1 MKKLFKWLFYFAAII
16 VLLIAGI
23 LATAYWNR
31 DKLLAQ
37 LNAELNKGIN
47 GKFHID
53 KLDFTFL
60 HEFPNFSVTL
70 HNVYLRAS
78 HYEKYHRDIFSA
90 EKIFVNL
97 KMRPLFKKEL
107 KINSLS
113 VDNADI
119 FVYKTRNGDTNTD
132 VFKKS
137 QDSIKVNDQTKET
150 PLIFNLNKITFHNV
164 SVVFADSAKNKF
176 INFQFLETQ
185 QTFVK
190 EESGYSASVKGDI
203 HFDSLFLN
211 PKSGS
216 YLKDKHTR
224 VNLNVDINRLTNK
237 LLIHP
242 SSIFY
247 RKNEIGLKGDFDLK
261 KGGPFTLVFNANNI
275 NYEEVKSLLNN
286 KLIRTLSK
294 YKLSDPAT
302 VQVSLQG
309 RQIPGYKP
317 EVNVEFETT
326 QKAFKYNTVGFSSL
340 ALKGTFTNHID
351 DSKEKDNKNSKV
363 TISSFK
369 VIMEKIPIAGNV
381 TFTELQDPVI
391 DLSFT
396 SKGSFN
402 DISHHID
409 NNRFAIDKGNF
420 ATAVKY
426 RGKLSEYLDST
437 RTSYQGKLNGTIT
450 ASNISF
456 LYKTK
461 KIHFDKI
468 EFTSSFNEKLF
479 TIEKLN
485 LNVNGSPVSV
495 SGEIQNF
502 IPFFIKPE
510 NKGHVNLR
518 VHSPNFDL
526 TSLASR
532 RASQKKSE
540 ESVKL
545 NRRKMSDLIDMVYD
559 KLEFDI
565 ALTMEQFRFRKFR
578 AGKFKGRLL
587 LDNNILQVNPIS
599 MYVAE
604 GTMKLNFSL
613 KQVFDPISP
622 LEIDAKI
629 DNANIHELFLLF
641 NNFNQKTIQAE
652 NLRGRISADVK
663 FNANMDEEY
672 KLLAPSMRGTLDCK
686 ITNGRLK
693 NFEPMENMSNFLF
706 KKRDFSDVEFAE
718 LNSNFSITG
727 TNMDISRMEIQSSV
741 VSMFLEGRYS
751 FTDSTSLSVQLP
763 LSNLKKRHK
772 DFKPKN
778 IGTHKKAGPS
788 VYLHVYRDKDVNS
801 KIQID
806 YDPLKKWAKN

>member
-1 MKKLFKWLFYFAAII
+1 VKKLFKWLFYFVAII
-16 VLLIAGI
+16 VLLIVGT

-31 DKLLAQ
+31 DTLLTKL
-37 LNAELNKGIN
+37 NDELNKGIN

-60 HEFPNFSVTL
+60 HDFPNFSVTL

-97 KMRPLFKKEL
+97 GMYPLFKNEV

-113 VDNADI
+113 VNNAEI
-119 FVYKTRNGDTNTD
+119 FVYKARNGDTNTD

-137 QDSIKVNDQTKET
+137 QDSVMVKDQTKET
-150 PLIFNLNKITFHNV
+150 PLIFNLHKIIFHNV
-164 SVVFADSAKNKF
+164 SVVFADSVKNKF
-176 INFQFLETQ
+176 INFEFLDTQ
-185 QTFVK
+185 QSLVQ
-190 EESGYSASVKGDI
+190 EESGYSTSVKGDV

-211 PKSGS
+211 PKGGS

-224 VNLNVDINRLTNK
+224 VDLNVDINRLTNK
-237 LLIHP
+237 LLILP

-247 RKNEIGLKGDFDLK
+247 KENEIGLEGDFELK
-261 KGGPFTLVFNANNI
+261 KGGPFTLTFNANNI
-275 NYEEVKSLLNN
+275 NYEEAKSLLNS

-302 VQVSLQG
+302 VKVSLQG
-309 RQIPGYKP
+309 RQIPGYQP

-326 QKAFKYNTVGFSSL
+326 QKTFKYNTVGFSSL

-351 DSKEKDNKNSKV
+351 DSKAKDNKNSKV
-363 TISSFK
+363 TLSTFK
-369 VIMEKIPIAGNV
+369 AIMEKIPIAGNV

-396 SKGSFN
+396 SRGSFN

-409 NNRFAIDKGNF
+409 NSRFAIDKGSYV
-420 ATAVKY
+420 TAVKY

-450 ASNISF
+450 ASNISL

-461 KIHFDKI
+461 KIQLDKI
-468 EFTSSFNEKLF
+468 EFTSSFDEKLF

-495 SGEIQNF
+495 TGKIQNF
-502 IPFFIKPE
+502 IPFFIRPE

-518 VHSPNFDL
+518 VHSPNFNL
-526 TSLASR
+526 TSLTSR
-532 RASQKKSE
+532 RAAQKKSK

-545 NRRKMSDLIDMVYD
+545 NRRKMSDLIDLVYD

-565 ALTMEQFRFRKFR
+565 ALTMDQFQFRKFR
-578 AGKFKGRLL
+578 ANNFKGRLL
-587 LDNNILQVNPIS
+587 LDNNVLQVNPVS
-599 MYVAE
+599 MHVAD
-604 GTMKLNFSL
+604 GTMNLNFSL

-629 DNANIHELFLLF
+629 DNADIHELFLLF

-652 NLRGRISADVK
+652 NLRGRISADVT
-663 FNANMDEEY
+663 FTADMDEDY
-672 KLLAPSMRGTLDCK
+672 SLLAPSMRGTLDCK
-686 ITNGRLK
+686 IANGGLK

-727 TNMDISRMEIQSSV
+727 TDMDIRRMEIQSSV
-741 VSMFLEGRYS
+741 LFMFLEGRYS

-778 IGTHKKAGPS
+778 VGTDSKVGPS
-788 VYLHVYRDKDVNS
+788 VYLHVYRDKDINS

-806 YDPLKKWAKN
+806 YDPFKKWAKN

>member
-1 MKKLFKWLFYFAAII
+1 VKKLFKWLFYFAAII
-16 VLLIAGI
+16 ILLIAGI

-31 DKLLAQ
+31 DKLLTK
-37 LNAELNKGIN
+37 LSAELNKGIN
-47 GKFHID
+47 GEFHIG

-60 HEFPNFSVTL
+60 HDFPNFSVTL
-70 HNVYLRAS
+70 HQVSLRAS
-78 HYEKYHRDIFSA
+78 HYEKYHKDIFSA

-97 KMRPLFKKEL
+97 GIYPLLKNEV

-119 FVYKTRNGDTNTD
+119 FVYKARNGDTNTD

-137 QDSIKVNDQTKET
+137 KDSVKVKGQTEET
-150 PLIFNLNKITFHNV
+150 PLIFNLHKMTFHNV
-164 SVVFADSAKNKF
+164 SVVFADSVKSKF
-176 INFQFLETQ
+176 INFQFRDTQ
-185 QTFVK
+185 QSFVQ
-190 EESGYSASVKGDI
+190 EDSGYRASVKGEI

-211 PKSGS
+211 PKGGS
-216 YLKDKHTR
+216 YLKDKRTS
-224 VNLNVDINRLTNK
+224 VNLNVYINRLTNK
-237 LLIHP
+237 LLIQP
-242 SSIFY
+242 SSITY
-247 RKNEIGLKGDFDLK
+247 KKNEIGLKGDFELK
-261 KGGPFTLVFNANNI
+261 KEGTFALVFDASNI
-275 NYEEVKSLLNN
+275 NYEEVKSLLNS

-294 YKLSDPAT
+294 YNLSDPAT

-326 QKAFKYNTVGFSSL
+326 QKTFKYKTVGFTSL
-340 ALKGTFTNHID
+340 VLKGSFTNHLD

-369 VIMEKIPIAGNV
+369 ALMEKIPITGKL
-381 TFTELQDPVI
+381 TFTQLQDPII
-391 DLSFT
+391 DLSFS

-409 NNRFAIDKGNF
+409 NSRFAIDKGNF
-420 ATAVKY
+420 VTNVNYK
-426 RGKLSEYLDST
+426 GKLSEYLDST
-437 RTSYQGKLNGTIT
+437 RTSYQGKLNGSIV
-450 ASNISF
+450 ASNIS
-456 LYKTK
+456 LHYKTK
-461 KIHFDKI
+461 KIHLDKI
-468 EFTSSFNEKLF
+468 ELKSTFDEKLF

-495 SGEIQNF
+495 SGKIQNF
-502 IPFFIKPE
+502 IPFFIRPE
-510 NKGHVNLR
+510 NKGYVNLR

-526 TSLASR
+526 TGITSR
-532 RASQKKSE
+532 REPRKKSQ
-540 ESVKL
+540 ESIKL
-545 NRRKMSDLIDMVYD
+545 NRRKMSDLIDLVYN

-565 ALTMEQFRFRKFR
+565 ALTMDQFNFRKFR
-578 AGKFKGRLL
+578 ANNFKGRLR

-599 MYVAE
+599 MQVAD
-604 GTMKLNFSL
+604 GTMNLNFSL

-622 LEIDAKI
+622 LEIEAKI

-663 FNANMDEEY
+663 FNANMDEDY
-672 KLLAPSMRGTLDCK
+672 TLLAPSMRGTLDCK
-686 ITNGRLK
+686 IANGGLK
-693 NFEPMENMSNFLF
+693 DFEPMENMSNFLF

-718 LNSNFSITG
+718 LNSNFSIAG

-778 IGTHKKAGPS
+778 VGTDSKVGPS
-788 VYLHVYRDKDVNS
+788 VYLHVYRDKDINS

-806 YDPLKKWAKN
+806 YDPFKKWAKN

>member
-16 VLLIAGI
+16 VLLIASI

-97 KMRPLFKKEL
+97 RMRPLFKREL

-119 FVYKTRNGDTNTD
+119 FVYKTRHGDTNTD

-150 PLIFNLNKITFHNV
+150 PLIFNLSKITFHNV
-164 SVVFADSAKNKF
+164 SVVYADSAKNKF

-190 EESGYSASVKGDI
+190 EESGYTASVKGDM

-211 PKSGS
+211 PKGGS

-242 SSIFY
+242 SSISY
-247 RKNEIGLKGDFDLK
+247 KKNEIGLKGDFELK
-261 KGGPFTLVFNANNI
+261 KEGRFTLVFYASNI
-275 NYEEVKSLLNN
+275 NYEEAKSLLNS

-317 EVNVEFETT
+317 EVDAEFETT
-326 QKAFKYNTVGFSSL
+326 QKTFRYNTVGFSSL

-369 VIMEKIPIAGNV
+369 ALMEKIPIAGNV
-381 TFTELQDPVI
+381 TFTQLQDPVI

-396 SKGSFN
+396 SKGSFS
-402 DISHHID
+402 DIGHHLD
-409 NNRFAIDKGNF
+409 NSRFTIDKGNF
-420 ATAVKY
+420 VTAFKY

-437 RTSYQGKLNGTIT
+437 RTSYQGKLKGSIKV
-450 ASNISF
+450 SDIS
-456 LYKTK
+456 LHYKPK
-461 KIHFDKI
+461 KIHLDKI
-468 EFTSSFNEKLF
+468 ELASSFDEKLF

-485 LNVNGSPVSV
+485 LNVNGSPISV
-495 SGEIQNF
+495 SGKIQNF
-502 IPFFIKPE
+502 IPFFIRPQ
-510 NKGHVNLR
+510 NKGYVKLS

-526 TSLASR
+526 TGIASR
-532 RASQKKSE
+532 RGPQKKSK

-545 NRRKMSDLIDMVYD
+545 NRRKMSDLIDLVYN

-565 ALTMEQFRFRKFR
+565 ALTMEQFQFRKFR
-578 AGKFKGRLL
+578 ASKFKGRLL

-622 LEIDAKI
+622 LEIEAKI
-629 DNANIHELFLLF
+629 DNANIHDLFLLF
-641 NNFNQKTIQAE
+641 NNFNQKTIEAE
-652 NLRGRISADVK
+652 NLRGRISADIK
-663 FNANMDEEY
+663 FNANMDEDY
-672 KLLAPSMRGTLDCK
+672 TLLAPSMRGTLDCR
-686 ITNGRLK
+686 ISNGRLK

-741 VSMFLEGRYS
+741 LSLFLEGRYS

-778 IGTHKKAGPS
+778 IGTDSKAGPS
-788 VYLHVYRDKDVNS
+788 VYLHVYRDKDINS
-801 KIQID
+801 KIKID
-806 YDPLKKWAKN
+806 YDPFKKWAKN

>member
-16 VLLIAGI
+16 VLLIASI

-97 KMRPLFKKEL
+97 RMRPLFKREL

-119 FVYKTRNGDTNTD
+119 FVYKTRHGDTNTD

-150 PLIFNLNKITFHNV
+150 PLIFNLSKITFHNV
-164 SVVFADSAKNKF
+164 SVVYADSAKNKF

-190 EESGYSASVKGDI
+190 EESGYTASVKGDM

-211 PKSGS
+211 PKGGS

-242 SSIFY
+242 SSISY
-247 RKNEIGLKGDFDLK
+247 KKNEIGLKGDFELK
-261 KGGPFTLVFNANNI
+261 KEGRFTLVFYASNI
-275 NYEEVKSLLNN
+275 NYEEAKSLLNS

-317 EVNVEFETT
+317 EVDAEFETT
-326 QKAFKYNTVGFSSL
+326 QKTFRYNTVGFSSL

-369 VIMEKIPIAGNV
+369 ALMEKIPISGNV
-381 TFTELQDPVI
+381 TFTRLQDPVI

-396 SKGSFN
+396 SKGSFS
-402 DISHHID
+402 DIGHHLD
-409 NNRFAIDKGNF
+409 NSRFTIDKGNF
-420 ATAVKY
+420 VTAFKY

-437 RTSYQGKLNGTIT
+437 RTSYQGKLKGSIKV
-450 ASNISF
+450 SDIS
-456 LYKTK
+456 LHYKPK
-461 KIHFDKI
+461 KIHLDKI
-468 EFTSSFNEKLF
+468 ELASSFDEKLF

-485 LNVNGSPVSV
+485 LNVNGSPISV
-495 SGEIQNF
+495 SGKIQNF
-502 IPFFIKPE
+502 IPFFIRPQ
-510 NKGHVNLR
+510 NKGYVKLS

-526 TSLASR
+526 TGIASR
-532 RASQKKSE
+532 RGPQKKSK

-545 NRRKMSDLIDMVYD
+545 NRRKMSDLIDLVYN

-565 ALTMEQFRFRKFR
+565 ALTMEQFQFRKFR
-578 AGKFKGRLL
+578 ASKFKGRLL

-622 LEIDAKI
+622 LEIEAKI
-629 DNANIHELFLLF
+629 DNANIHDLFLLF
-641 NNFNQKTIQAE
+641 NNFNQKTIEAE
-652 NLRGRISADVK
+652 NLRGRISADIK
-663 FNANMDEEY
+663 FNANMDEDY
-672 KLLAPSMRGTLDCK
+672 TLLAPSMRGTLDCR
-686 ITNGRLK
+686 ISNGRLK

-741 VSMFLEGRYS
+741 LSLFLEGRYS

-778 IGTHKKAGPS
+778 IGTDSKAGPS
-788 VYLHVYRDKDVNS
+788 VYLHVYRDKDINS
-801 KIQID
+801 KIKID
-806 YDPLKKWAKN
+806 YDPFKKWAKN